1 MIESI
6 VDALAGML
14 MPAFFLF
21 VFVGV
26 VWDTVKYKKRFPNAP
41 LFHWRKIKPSSQ
53 QQVYSRGPQSINTDS
68 AGFLARESMFKDQD
82 SYRLPQ
88 DTAFDRPYTFDQ
100 PAYMEHNINGVP
112 MMGGVDLHGNPFGT
126 DH

>member
-1 MIESI
+1 MFEYI
-6 VDALAGML
+6 VDIVADAVPPALVLLWLIGFIWQM
-14 MPAFFLF
+14 
-21 VFVGV
+21 
-26 VWDTVKYKKRFPNAP
+26 KNYKKRFPGRSFFSFQPVNWRQQEKTCSGRIQEINAGDVGS
-41 LFHWRKIKPSSQ
+41 L
-53 QQVYSRGPQSINTDS
+53 T
-68 AGFLARESMFKDQD
+68 RESMFKDQD